1 MAKSFPVA
9 TSKPTSKDPYIYLY
23 NNANNN
29 GKSWCINGKPT
40 DKDCNVLGN
49 CVGWAC
55 GRFNHI
61 YNLLT
66 GYNGIKYPN
75 FCCNAEKFIEVA
87 QGYGLTISQKP
98 QIGAIMVWQNGATL
112 NGSDGAGHVAIVE
125 KVYSDTKIFTS
136 ESGYGTFTFANYTRT
151 KGNGNWGYGSSYKF
165 RGFIYNPAVSGST
178 TSTGGNTSSSTT
190 TNNTNSTTTTSSVP
204 SPVTRNVSNNQI
216 KILITNLRVR
226 KSPSLSGLTISNA
239 KVGYYNY
246 TSTTECDG
254 YTWYQIGTDRWVAY
268 SKDWMEVYPAELK
281 VGDKVK
287 LTPDAV
293 VYGTGDKYSPWIY
306 NAELYV
312 RSITGDRVVV
322 SIYESGPVSGP
333 VASKHLVKV

>member
-98 QIGAIMVWQNGATL
+98 QIGAIMVWQDGATL

-178 TSTGGNTSSSTT
+178 TSTGGSTSSTT
-190 TNNTNSTTTTSSVP
+190 TNNTNSTVTTSSVP